1 MASAACEQNEIL
13 LKKGY
18 SWSREE
24 TLLLISLYEEKKEM
38 FQNVNYKKK
47 QVWEVIAAIMQAE
60 SVESGRNISPRADQC
75 EGKWKALTLGF
86 RKCEDHNS
94 QTGNERRECPFYKEL
109 SEVYGYRPNV
119 RPYATAS
126 SSGQGDSLRCPENDS
141 AKSEKSSDDDV
152 KERTPE
158 TSTATKKRKTV
169 ASSSTTPKKPRLGSG
184 GRNECLAWFKDYAE
198 QKRVEQE
205 AQREKAEKHHRDKM
219 ELLSGILGV
228 LKDLNK
234 WIPALETGFYFARQF
249 LNNILLHMDYKVA
262 NVQQVTFICWNLLTD
277 ILKYYFK
284 TKDIYYMLFIYLKWN
299 SL

>member
-60 SVESGRNISPRADQC
+60 SVES
-75 EGKWKALTLGF
+75 
-86 RKCEDHNS
+86 DHNS

-141 AKSEKSSDDDV
+141 AKSEKSAAMMSR
-152 KERTPE
+152 KEHLKQAQLRRNVRQWQAALRRPRNHGWALVDETNVLHGLRTMQSRNVSSRRLSE
-158 TSTATKKRKTV
+158 KRLKNTTEIKWSCSL
-169 ASSSTTPKKPRLGSG
+169 ASWVS
-184 GRNECLAWFKDYAE
+184 
-198 QKRVEQE
+198 
-205 AQREKAEKHHRDKM
+205 
-219 ELLSGILGV
+219 
-228 LKDLNK
+228 
-234 WIPALETGFYFARQF
+234 
-249 LNNILLHMDYKVA
+249 
-262 NVQQVTFICWNLLTD
+262 
-277 ILKYYFK
+277 
-284 TKDIYYMLFIYLKWN
+284 
-299 SL
+299 

>member
-1 MASAACEQNEIL
+1 MYSKHSAPESRILGIIRNNDIMLRGFFQINKQNGFRCVRAKRNFTQKRIL
-13 LKKGY
+13 LESGRDP
-18 SWSREE
+18 SPHFLVRR
-24 TLLLISLYEEKKEM
+24 KEM
-38 FQNVNYKKK
+38 FQNVNYEKK

-60 SVESGRNISPRADQC
+60 SVESGRNISPQADQC

-109 SEVYGYRPNV
+109 SEVYGYWPNV
-119 RPYATAS
+119 RPYAKAS
-126 SSGQGDSLRCPENDS
+126 SSGQGNSLRCPENDS

-158 TSTATKKRKTV
+158 TSTATKKRKTM

-205 AQREKAEKHHRDKM
+205 AQR
-219 ELLSGILGV
+219 
-228 LKDLNK
+228 
-234 WIPALETGFYFARQF
+234 
-249 LNNILLHMDYKVA
+249 
-262 NVQQVTFICWNLLTD
+262 
-277 ILKYYFK
+277 
-284 TKDIYYMLFIYLKWN
+284 
-299 SL
+299 

>member
-18 SWSREE
+18 SWSREG
-24 TLLLISLYEEKKEM
+24 TLLRISLYEEKKEM

-47 QVWEVIAAIMQAE
+47 QVWEVIAAKMQAE

-75 EGKWKALTLGF
+75 EGKWKVLALGF
-86 RKCEDHNS
+86 RKCKDHHRP
-94 QTGNERRECPFYKEL
+94 TGTERSEGPFYKEL

-158 TSTATKKRKTV
+158 TSTAASTATKKRKTV

-198 QKRVEQE
+198 QKRVE
-205 AQREKAEKHHRDKM
+205 
-219 ELLSGILGV
+219 
-228 LKDLNK
+228 
-234 WIPALETGFYFARQF
+234 
-249 LNNILLHMDYKVA
+249 
-262 NVQQVTFICWNLLTD
+262 
-277 ILKYYFK
+277 
-284 TKDIYYMLFIYLKWN
+284 
-299 SL
+299 

>member
-1 MASAACEQNEIL
+1 MTSCFAVFFKSTNKMASAACEQNEIL

-126 SSGQGDSLRCPENDS
+126 SSGQGDSLRSGVLRTIPRSQRSQATMMSRKEHLKQAQLRRNVRQWQAALRRPRNHGWALVDETNVLHGLRTMQS
-141 AKSEKSSDDDV
+141 RNVSSRRLSEKRL
-152 KERTPE
+152 KN
-158 TSTATKKRKTV
+158 
-169 ASSSTTPKKPRLGSG
+169 TTEIKWSCSLGS
-184 GRNECLAWFKDYAE
+184 W
-198 QKRVEQE
+198 V
-205 AQREKAEKHHRDKM
+205 
-219 ELLSGILGV
+219 S
-228 LKDLNK
+228 
-234 WIPALETGFYFARQF
+234 
-249 LNNILLHMDYKVA
+249 
-262 NVQQVTFICWNLLTD
+262 
-277 ILKYYFK
+277 
-284 TKDIYYMLFIYLKWN
+284 
-299 SL
+299 

>member
-1 MASAACEQNEIL
+1 MASAACEQNKIL

-18 SWSREE
+18 SRSREE

-47 QVWEVIAAIMQAE
+47 QVWEVIVAIMQAE

-86 RKCEDHNS
+86 RKCKDHNS

-109 SEVYGYRPNV
+109 SEVYGYWPNV

-169 ASSSTTPKKPRLGSG
+169 ASSSTTRQALVDETNVLHGLRTMQSRNVSSRRLSEK
-184 GRNECLAWFKDYAE
+184 RLKNTTEIKWSCSLASW
-198 QKRVEQE
+198 V
-205 AQREKAEKHHRDKM
+205 
-219 ELLSGILGV
+219 S
-228 LKDLNK
+228 
-234 WIPALETGFYFARQF
+234 
-249 LNNILLHMDYKVA
+249 
-262 NVQQVTFICWNLLTD
+262 
-277 ILKYYFK
+277 
-284 TKDIYYMLFIYLKWN
+284 
-299 SL
+299 